1 MRILSGAFIVLF
13 LLVPGLLSAGAWPRE
28 RGTWFLSS
36 DVRLAWPQDT
46 SQWVS
51 LQPASNYYTIYAEY
65 GLPRNLTLGLD
76 LGHSVSG
83 AGKTVAFLRMP
94 LPKFRR
100 GPELSAEFGLGVIDG
115 RMVARPGISAGLGF
129 ATFGTPSWLAAD
141 AVVEV
146 VSQPSAADLKL
157 DLTYGVTL
165 ENGMKVIL
173 QLQSGL
179 PASDPSF
186 ARLAPSIA
194 LPVGKN
200 RLAEFGVTYGLRG
213 DDSMGIKL
221 GVWQTF

>member
-1 MRILSGAFIVLF
+1 MRILCGAFIVVF
-13 LLVPGLLSAGAWPRE
+13 LMVPGLSSAGAWPRE

-46 SQWVS
+46 TQWAS
-51 LQPASNYYTIYAEY
+51 LGPTSKYYTIYAEY

-83 AGKTVAFLRMP
+83 AGKTVAFLRLA

-100 GPELSAEFGLGVIDG
+100 SPELSVELGLGVIDG
-115 RMVARPGISAGLGF
+115 RAVARPGVSAGLGF
-129 ATFGTPSWLAAD
+129 DTFGTPSWLAAD

-146 VSQPSAADLKL
+146 VSQPSAADIKL
-157 DLTYGVTL
+157 DLTYGVSL

-173 QLQSGL
+173 QVQSGL
-179 PASDPSF
+179 PASNPPF